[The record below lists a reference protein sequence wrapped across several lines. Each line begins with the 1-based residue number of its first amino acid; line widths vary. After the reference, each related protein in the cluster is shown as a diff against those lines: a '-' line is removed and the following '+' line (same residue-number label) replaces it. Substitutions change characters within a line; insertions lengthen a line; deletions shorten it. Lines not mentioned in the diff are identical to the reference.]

1 MKFEH
6 LIFDFD
12 GTISDSYPLFVEF
25 FHAIAEQ
32 KQLPFDLTDEELD
45 RQLRQTLRK
54 GYEAMGW
61 EKLISYRDLLTLF
74 REMQEKRAMK
84 FQAFPEAIDLLQY
97 AAKCGKKLYVYT
109 HSGDLVNQMM
119 KNMGIDSLFT
129 FVLDASFG
137 FAEKPSPDALLYLMQ
152 RFELKAGACLMIGDR
167 PIDANAGMNAGMKGC
182 LWDARELYPEA
193 KADYVVRSLS
203 EVKGLI

>member
-1 MKFEH
+1 MFDH

-25 FHAIAEQ
+25 FRAIAEQ
-32 KQLPFDLTDEELD
+32 KQLPFDLSDDALD
-45 RQLRQTLRK
+45 RQMRRTLWK
-54 GYEAMGW
+54 GYQAMGW
-61 EKLISYRDLLTLF
+61 EELISYRDVLTLF
-74 REMQEKRAMK
+74 HEMQEKRAME

-97 AAKCGKKLYVYT
+97 AAKRGKKLYIYT
-109 HSGDLVNQMM
+109 HSGDIVKQMM
-119 KNMGIDSLFT
+119 KNMRIDSLFT

-137 FAEKPSPDALLYLMQ
+137 FAEKPAPDALLYLMQ
-152 RFELKAGACLMIGDR
+152 RFDLQADHCLMIGDR
-167 PIDANAGMNAGMKGC
+167 PIDAHAGMNAGMKGC

-203 EVKGLI
+203 EIKNLI